1 MSSVAA
7 SDPDHRAI
15 PTRMSCIDPVQQANS
30 GQPGITKARL
40 AASAGG

>member
-1 MSSVAA
+1 MSSVAH

-15 PTRMSCIDPVQQANS
+15 PTRVLCIDPVQQANS
-30 GQPGITKARL
+30 GQPGIAKARL